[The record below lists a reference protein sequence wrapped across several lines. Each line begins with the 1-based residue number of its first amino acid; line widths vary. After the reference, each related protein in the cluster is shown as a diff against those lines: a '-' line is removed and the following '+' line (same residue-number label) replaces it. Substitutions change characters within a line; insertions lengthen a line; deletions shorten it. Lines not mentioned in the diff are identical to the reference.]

1 LAILSWFENYSEKE
15 LPPENLWDDSEGLD
29 QHWKLVR
36 ERRANEF
43 GGGSSSDE
51 DSSDG
56 GDEMM
61 GNELANAFK
70 N

>member
-1 LAILSWFENYSEKE
+1 
-15 LPPENLWDDSEGLD
+15 LD
-29 QHWKLVR
+29 QHWKSVR

-43 GGGSSSDE
+43 GGGGSSSDE
-51 DSSDG
+51 DSPDG